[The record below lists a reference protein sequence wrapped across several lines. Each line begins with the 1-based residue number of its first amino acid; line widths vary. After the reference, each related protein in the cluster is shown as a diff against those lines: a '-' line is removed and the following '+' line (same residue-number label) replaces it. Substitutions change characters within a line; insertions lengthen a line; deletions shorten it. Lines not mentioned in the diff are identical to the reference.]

1 MMGQKL
7 NNKDVANL
15 TQKITANVLYN
26 KFKAMRNLILLH
38 DDNVIYKEM
47 IVNKHRCMVAI
58 LIWLYVPDFTYKNK
72 DFLITDAQLLFFTT
86 LKYKI

>member
-1 MMGQKL
+1 M
-7 NNKDVANL
+7 
-15 TQKITANVLYN
+15 YN

-72 DFLITDAQLLFFTT
+72 DFLITDA
-86 LKYKI
+86 